1 MKFTDVE
8 IAGENISPNE
18 YQDRSTP
25 RGDPDFVMSR
35 SELMD
40 FADNPHKWI
49 EGAHDEGTES
59 TEWGDLMDV
68 LLLIP
73 TQFPSLYAVMPEKY
87 PAKGME
93 CPKCKTVTKAK
104 SCKECGVPRVEKTFE
119 KDWDNNATYCADW
132 CDRQKVSGKRIIKMF
147 TLQRAKRAV
156 EVMEQNENAMSLIQC
171 SKRQVM
177 ITALY
182 HDDATGLVIPVKLM
196 LDLVPNVS
204 HPRWGKS
211 LADLKTC
218 ACCNPPV
225 LEKTIFNYHYDAQG
239 FFYQHL
245 YTLATKED
253 RPDWVIVAQEN
264 KPPYEVADPLP
275 LLSTN
280 FLDIG
285 KSKISFALKYY
296 ARCLKD
302 EKFPSYSVG
311 QRAVIDGRYIA
322 EPKDWMV
329 MDAVDRPALPA
340 IEKPATESE
349 RPDLIP

>member
-8 IAGENISPNE
+8 IAGENVPPSE

-40 FADNPHKWI
+40 FSDNPHKWLAG
-49 EGAHDEGTES
+49 ETEDSTDS
-59 TEWGDLMDV
+59 TEWGDLVDV

-73 TQFPSLYAVMPEKY
+73 QQFQSLYAVTPEKY
-87 PAKGME
+87 PSKGME

-104 SCKECGVPRVEKTFE
+104 TCKECGVPRVEKTFE
-119 KDWDNNATYCADW
+119 KDWDFNATYCSDW
-132 CDRQKVSGKRIIKMF
+132 RERQVVSGKRIIKNVM
-147 TLQRAKRAV
+147 LQSAKRAV
-156 EVMEQNENAMSLIQC
+156 STMEMNENAMSLIQC

-196 LDLVPNVS
+196 LDMVPNKT
-204 HPRWGKS
+204 HPRWGKA

-218 ACCNPPV
+218 ACCNPPIF
-225 LEKTIFNYHYDAQG
+225 EKSIFNYHYDAQAA
-239 FFYQHL
+239 FYSDL
-245 YTLATKED
+245 YVQATKED
-253 RPDWVIVAQEN
+253 RTDWVIVAQEN
-264 KPPYEVADPLP
+264 KPPYEVSDPLP
-275 LLSTN
+275 MVGSN

-285 KSKISFALKYY
+285 RSKIAFALKYY

-302 EKFPSYSVG
+302 DKFPSYSVG
-311 QRAVIDGRYIA
+311 QRTVIDGRYIA

-329 MDAVDRPALPA
+329 MDAVDRPPLPPM
-340 IEKPATESE
+340 EKPATESE
-349 RPDLIP
+349 RPDFTP